1 MNLYNNNEFLKNL
14 NELKTLDLKINQI
27 IYLYKYLNDDKYLFD
42 DVELII
48 YGKVKEKDV
57 SEDYS
62 CNFCC
67 GDSIDDTI

>member
-48 YGKVKEKDV
+48 YGKVKEKDDT
-57 SEDYS
+57 SEYTSSHID
-62 CNFCC
+62 CI
-67 GDSIDDTI
+67 GDTSD